1 MNINNDLQNLKQSLS
16 YFSKVKRFCKIV
28 DDFNHKIGLLETHV
42 ERCEAERNTT
52 LVNIFYF
59 S

>member
-16 YFSKVKRFCKIV
+16 YLSKVKRFCNFV
-28 DDFNHKIGLLETHV
+28 DDLNHKSRLLEIHV
-42 ERCEAERNTT
+42 EQSVALRNTT